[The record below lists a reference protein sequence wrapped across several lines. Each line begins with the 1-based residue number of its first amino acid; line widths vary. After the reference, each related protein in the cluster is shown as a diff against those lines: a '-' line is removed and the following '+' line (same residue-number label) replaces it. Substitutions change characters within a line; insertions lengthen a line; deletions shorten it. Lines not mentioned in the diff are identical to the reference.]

1 MSPLILK
8 ANQILLERL
17 YPSYA
22 DPGICNK
29 SLIILTI
36 FWACRPQRWGEGSLM
51 VLLAQEP
58 PGSALLTTLLTVFQS
73 HAAGPK
79 ALYGAP
85 VDSSEDGQGEVGSL
99 SSSPY
104 TARALLTPHTVSTGQ
119 VGSSV
124 MGTFRNYVLLTTC
137 TAAVLMRRRAWGG
150 WLDANLLVFC
160 PHSGSGCRGGEGV
173 KQMVSS
179 LECAGSKVGGSR
191 EVSSFTSF
199 SKYFVIKGVS
209 GRAVIMV

>member
-1 MSPLILK
+1 
-8 ANQILLERL
+8 
-17 YPSYA
+17 
-22 DPGICNK
+22 
-29 SLIILTI
+29 
-36 FWACRPQRWGEGSLM
+36 M

-58 PGSALLTTLLTVFQS
+58 PGSALLTVFQS

-104 TARALLTPHTVSTGQ
+104 TARAPLTRHTVSTGQ
-119 VGSSV
+119 VSSSV

-150 WLDANLLVFC
+150 WLDANLLVF
-160 PHSGSGCRGGEGV
+160 SRSGCRGGEGV
-173 KQMVSS
+173 KQTVSS
-179 LECAGSKVGGSR
+179 LEWAGSKVGGSR

-199 SKYFVIKGVS
+199 STYFVIKGVS
-209 GRAVIMV
+209 DRAVIMV